1 MPKLENKYEKIVGE
15 MNMIKNIIFD
25 IGNVILNFN
34 IKEVL
39 QKFTSNKIEQKF
51 ILKNIINSPEWLG
64 NALIDTGYISRE
76 DAIEIVKDRTNHC
89 NDKLIVDFWKNYNDF
104 AQVNTK
110 VLNLIQKLKDNNYK
124 IYLLSNINPYAFKFV
139 NKSGLF
145 DLVDGYV
152 LSYQEHKIKPY
163 KAIYNVLLERYN
175 LIPNESVF
183 IDDNKNNIETGNSM
197 VIISKKVESDDYYS
211 IIKIIKEF
219 NLIQGEI

>member
-1 MPKLENKYEKIVGE
+1 
-15 MNMIKNIIFD
+15 MIKNIIFD

-124 IYLLSNINPYAFKFV
+124 IYLLSNINSHTYNHIKD
-139 NKSGLF
+139 NKLF
-145 DLVDGYV
+145 NLVDGYV
-152 LSYQEHKIKPY
+152 FSYIEHQVKPY
-163 KAIYNVLLERYN
+163 VGIYNTLLERYK
-175 LIPNESVF
+175 LIPQECLF
-183 IDDNKNNIETGNSM
+183 IDDNIKNIKTANELGIQG
-197 VIISKKVESDDYYS
+197 KKVIPDNFESVVQTL
-211 IIKIIKEF
+211 KEY
-219 NLIQGEI
+219 NIL